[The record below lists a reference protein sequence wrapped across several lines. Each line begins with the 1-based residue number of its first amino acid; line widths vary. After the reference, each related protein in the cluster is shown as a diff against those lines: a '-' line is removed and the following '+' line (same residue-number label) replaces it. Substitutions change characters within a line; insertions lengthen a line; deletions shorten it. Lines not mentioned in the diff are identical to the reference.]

1 MSGVTTMEIMRNLG
15 QRRVRVSLTLLG
27 ITIGVFALVVMGSM
41 AEKVN
46 IILNGATH
54 FLSDRIV
61 IGEKGGGG
69 LFGSGM
75 LPMGLVDDIKSIPGV
90 ALVEAAVP
98 LMLKDDGDFSLGM
111 PDILQGVDVREVT
124 RMGIKSAADNNLH
137 LAQGRWWSPGDKAK
151 AVVGADIARELSL
164 KLGSTFDSRG
174 RTFTVVGILERMMT
188 VPDKMAFVPIADT
201 RDILRNSHP
210 LFRAIN
216 VDEMAGSL
224 YAIPALG
231 QNADTVAAAIQ
242 AKLPENK
249 VYSPSEAKKQ
259 ISGFTAVFN
268 LIVLGSTLVALLVG
282 GLSIM
287 NTMVV
292 SVAERVREIGLK
304 KAVGATDGDILRE
317 FLEESAVIG
326 LVGGLI
332 GLLAGTTLVTV
343 VNHLTAAGGTTI
355 FSITPRLAL
364 GSLAFAALLGVVAGL
379 IPALRAAR
387 LDPIEALRDR

>member
-1 MSGVTTMEIMRNLG
+1 MEIVRNLW
-15 QRRVRVSLTLLG
+15 QRRGRVTLTLLG

-46 IILNGATH
+46 QILGGATH
-54 FLSDRIV
+54 FLEGRIV

-75 LPMGLVDDIKSIPGV
+75 LPMGLADDIRSVPGV

-98 LMLKDDGDFSLGM
+98 LMLKDDASFSLGM

-124 RMGIKSAADNNLH
+124 RAGVGTAGESDLQ
-137 LAQGRWWSPGDKAK
+137 LARGTWWQPGDKRK
-151 AVVGADIARELSL
+151 AVIGADIARELEL
-164 KLGSTFDSRG
+164 KVGSTFESRG
-174 RTFTVVGILERMMT
+174 RTFSVVGILERMMT
-188 VPDKMAFVPIADT
+188 VPDKMAFIPIADA

-216 VDEMAGSL
+216 VDELAGSL

-231 QNADTVAAAIQ
+231 QNADAVAAAIQ
-242 AKLPENK
+242 AKLPENR
-249 VYSPSEAKKQ
+249 VYSPSEARRQ
-259 ISGFTAVFN
+259 IAGFSAIFN
-268 LIVLGSTLVALLVG
+268 LIILGSALVALLVG

-304 KAVGATDGDILRE
+304 KAVGATDRDILQE
-317 FLEESAVIG
+317 FLAESAVIG
-326 LVGGLI
+326 LVGGLLGLFAG
-332 GLLAGTTLVTV
+332 GLLVAV
-343 VNHLTAAGGTTI
+343 VNRLTAAGGTTI
-355 FSITPRLAL
+355 FSVTPRLAL
-364 GSLAFAALLGVVAGL
+364 GSLTFAALLGVVAGL
-379 IPALRAAR
+379 VPALRAAR